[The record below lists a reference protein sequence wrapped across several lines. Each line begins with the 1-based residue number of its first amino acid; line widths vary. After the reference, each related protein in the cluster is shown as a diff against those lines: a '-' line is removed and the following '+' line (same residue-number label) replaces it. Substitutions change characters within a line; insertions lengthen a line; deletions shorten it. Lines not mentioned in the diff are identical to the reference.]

1 MRYDVVWKSSGS
13 AVHSFERV
21 FHVIGVWLIVVNA
34 SFCGEDVKGREFE
47 VCEIVNGPAVGAV
60 RVDVVVNAL

>member
-1 MRYDVVWKSSGS
+1 M
-13 AVHSFERV
+13 
-21 FHVIGVWLIVVNA
+21 IGVGLIVMNA

-60 RVDVVVNAL
+60 RVDVVVDAL